1 MQIYRVIVRGRFADL
16 DPITTAVL
24 LDELERTDELDS
36 YTFTKDGTLTFD
48 RRLDFWSV
56 RVEVRV
62 ADGAS
67 EDPKATA
74 FEQAT
79 ATALEHLSRRGA
91 SGKDLR
97 ATGQAM
103 ADVWRD

>member
-1 MQIYRVIVRGRFADL
+1 MQIYRVIVRGRFSDL

-62 ADGAS
+62 PDDS
-67 EDPKATA
+67 SDDPKTTA
-74 FEQAT
+74 FERAT
-79 ATALEHLSRRGA
+79 GIAQEHLSRRGA
-91 SGKDLR
+91 AGKDLR
-97 ATGQAM
+97 VTGQAM

>member
-1 MQIYRVIVRGRFADL
+1 MHIFRVIVRGRFADL
-16 DPITTAVL
+16 DPIVTAVL
-24 LDELERTDELDS
+24 LGELERTDELDT

-62 ADGAS
+62 PDDATDDAKAVAF
-67 EDPKATA
+67 ERATA
-74 FEQAT
+74 IAT
-79 ATALEHLSRRGA
+79 EHLGRRGA
-91 SGKDLR
+91 AGRDLR
-97 ATGQAM
+97 ITGSAM